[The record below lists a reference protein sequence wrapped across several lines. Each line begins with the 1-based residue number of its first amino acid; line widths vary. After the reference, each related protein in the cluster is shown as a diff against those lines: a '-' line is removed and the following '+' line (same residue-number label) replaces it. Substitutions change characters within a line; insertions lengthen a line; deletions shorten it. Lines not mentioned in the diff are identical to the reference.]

1 MFAPHVEEQP
11 SRQDRQEWLRA
22 ALLAA
27 LPPQDTRARAM
38 VADVTPHSFRPG
50 LAGDLLREGMLP
62 QAIAVECR
70 WADIRNVRLY
80 GERLP
85 LSAARRSSA
94 FLLNVRHA

>member
-1 MFAPHVEEQP
+1 MFAPEVDALP
-11 SRQDRQEWLRA
+11 SRVGRQAWLRA

-27 LPPQDTRARAM
+27 LPDRDTRARDM
-38 VADVTPHSFRPG
+38 VSDVTPHSFRPG

-85 LSAARRSSA
+85 LCAARRSPA
-94 FLLNVRHA
+94 FRRNARHA